1 MLYCHPETSG
11 GEATMTSDFEL
22 KMLAKL
28 VHEDTIMKA
37 QQRRFTRSL
46 KKLRPVSIKEH
57 RGFVIR
63 EETPCQC

>member
-1 MLYCHPETSG
+1 
-11 GEATMTSDFEL
+11 MTSDFEL

-37 QQRRFTRSL
+37 RQRKSIRSL
-46 KKLRPVSIKEH
+46 KKLKPVSINEH

-63 EETPCQC
+63 EKTPCQC